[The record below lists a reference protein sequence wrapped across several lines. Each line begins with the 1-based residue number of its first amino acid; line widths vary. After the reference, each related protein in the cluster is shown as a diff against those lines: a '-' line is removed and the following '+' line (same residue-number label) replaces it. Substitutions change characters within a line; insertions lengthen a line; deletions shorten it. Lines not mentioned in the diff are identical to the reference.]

1 MRRGDIRRDPGPRRG
16 LRGHDVCPTFCD
28 FAPICRRDRA
38 PEEPSEDEEQEE
50 R

>member
-16 LRGHDVCPTFCD
+16 LRGHDVCPAFCE

-38 PEEPSEDEEQEE
+38 PAEDEDGGWDE